1 MLLIIESA
9 SHQWTRPEHSPA
21 PRWTC
26 PEPSPAPRWTR
37 PEHFPA
43 PWWTR
48 PEQEEEEAEQEEE
61 ENSNPES
68 SGLPRPAGGDSFQRI
83 LAVLGSAAHRQAEAC
98 PDGRV
103 ARTQSGVLQLA
114 GKKKLV
120 GRQWREE
127 EEKIIRTLVERQ
139 ESNLRYYFFQ
149 NSKKPT

>member
-9 SHQWTRPEHSPA
+9 SCQWTRPEHSPA
-21 PRWTC
+21 PR
-26 PEPSPAPRWTR
+26 
-37 PEHFPA
+37 
-43 PWWTR
+43 WTR

-83 LAVLGSAAHRQAEAC
+83 LAVLGSAAHRQAEAR

-114 GKKKLV
+114 GTSP
-120 GRQWREE
+120 QEE
-127 EEKIIRTLVERQ
+127 AGGEAVERGGGEDHQ
-139 ESNLRYYFFQ
+139 D
-149 NSKKPT
+149 PC